1 VSGVRILPV
10 RTPAERNR
18 FIDLPQDLYR
28 GEAGFVPPLKME
40 RRAALDPS
48 RHPWFEFGTAEL
60 FNAER
65 DGRTV
70 GRVAAFHDRNHNR
83 FHGSTTGHFGMF
95 EVDLEEPPSVTHG
108 LMSAAER
115 WLLARGLDRLEG
127 PVGPST
133 NYECGLLVKG
143 QQAPASLRTP
153 WNPAGY
159 ADRLEQAGL
168 RKARD
173 LFGWELRTDVPEPPR
188 FLRVEAALVKSAG
201 IRVRSFDPSQFD
213 REVAVLRGL
222 YNAAW
227 ERNWGFVPMTD
238 AEFRH
243 MASELRPL
251 LEPRMVRIAEVAGE
265 PVAFSLALP
274 DASPALKAAGG
285 RLTTFGL
292 PLGLL
297 RMAWAARKLKRLRLI
312 TLGVKERFR
321 RRGLDALLCLD
332 ALRGARALGYEAAEL
347 SWTLED
353 NLPINRAI
361 SSLGARHTK
370 TWRLYEK
377 ELA

>member
-1 VSGVRILPV
+1 MSGLRVLPV
-10 RTPAERNR
+10 RTAAARNR
-18 FIDLPQDLYR
+18 FIDLPYALYR
-28 GEAGFVPPLKME
+28 DEAGFVPPLKME

-60 FNAER
+60 FLAEQ
-65 DGRTV
+65 DGRVV
-70 GRVAAFHDRNHNR
+70 GRIAAFHDQNHNR
-83 FHGSTTGHFGMF
+83 FHGDSTGHFGMF
-95 EVDLEEPPSVTHG
+95 EVDLDAPAEVSRELVT
-108 LMSAAER
+108 AAAT
-115 WLLARGLDRLEG
+115 WLRGRGLDRLEG
-127 PVGPST
+127 PVSPST

-143 QQAPASLRTP
+143 QDAPPSLRTP
-153 WNPAGY
+153 WNPPGY
-159 ADRLEQAGL
+159 AERLERAGL
-168 RKARD
+168 RKTRD
-173 LFGWELRTDVPEPPR
+173 LLGWELRTDVPEPPR
-188 FLRVEAALVKSAG
+188 FLRVEAALQESAG
-201 IRVRSFDPSQFD
+201 VQVRSFDPGHFD
-213 REVAVLRGL
+213 REVEILRGL

-238 AEFRH
+238 REFQH

-285 RLTTFGL
+285 TLTTFGL
-292 PLGLL
+292 PIGLL
-297 RMAWAARKLKRLRLI
+297 RMAWAARTLKRLRLI